1 MDLGVSGLAS
11 GFDWRSLVDRLSEF
25 DRIPQRRLYA
35 EQSALRESKNAYGTI
50 LTQLKVFRGRVDAL
64 TSPALFSSRTT
75 SVSDNGSLVANAT
88 DKALP
93 GNHTFHIMQLAT
105 AARQAGAAGVSRPL
119 HTTADVSTLALG
131 AAGFATPIVGGTF
144 TVNGTRVEV
153 DPSETL
159 QQVFERIASATGNSV
174 TATYD
179 PATDR
184 IRLSSAGAIVL
195 GSATDTGNFLQA
207 ARLHNNGT
215 GEVTSASTLGRLQLT
230 ANLETAPFS
239 TGVTDD
245 GEGTGMFRIN
255 GVEIEFGVGDTID
268 QVLRRIHDSA
278 AGVSASYDVVN
289 DRFLIANRT
298 TGDVGIALEDVRG
311 NFLAATGL
319 AGGTLE
325 RGNDLF
331 YTVNNG
337 GVLRSQSNTITEGS
351 SGLVGLT
358 VTALREGETSTVHV
372 QTDTGAIREAIVQ
385 FLEEYNKVQ
394 SMLESQTGRSIDSKG
409 AVTAGVLA
417 GELEAGGIGARLRS
431 LAYSHQAGLGGSIR
445 HLEAL
450 GIVSNGT
457 NNQLQLADP
466 SRLDEALANDLTS
479 VRDLFLDPVHGLAP
493 RMGGYL
499 EQIAGEDGRLSE
511 RQGALDRQAGQIDV
525 QLLNLERLV
534 QSNRQRM
541 INSFV
546 TMETVQA
553 NLNQQLEFLQRRFA
567 ANNNN

>member
-1 MDLGVSGLAS
+1 M
-11 GFDWRSLVDRLSEF
+11 FSLD
-25 DRIPQRRLYA
+25 
-35 EQSALRESKNAYGTI
+35 K
-50 LTQLKVFRGRVDAL
+50 LKVY
-64 TSPALFSSRTT
+64 
-75 SVSDNGSLVANAT
+75 
-88 DKALP
+88 DKALA
-93 GNHTFHIMQLAT
+93 NAASLAQHSRSWDKRHAVTDQLLRASESFVLNL
-105 AARQAGAAGVSRPL
+105 AEGARLRSARPL
-119 HTTADVSTLALG
+119 HATSDVSTLTLG
-131 AAGFATPIVGGTF
+131 AAGFATPIVAGTF
-144 TVNGTRVEV
+144 TVNGARVEV

-159 QQVFERIASATGNSV
+159 QQVFDRIASATGNSV
-174 TATYD
+174 TAAYD

-215 GEVTSASTLGRLQLT
+215 GEVTSASTLGRLQLNAT
-230 ANLETAPFS
+230 METARFS
-239 TGVTDD
+239 TGVTDG

-255 GVEIEFGVGDTID
+255 GVEIEFGAGDTID

-278 AGVSASYDVVN
+278 AGVSASYDVAN
-289 DRFLIANRT
+289 DRFLLANRT
-298 TGDVGIALEDVRG
+298 TGDVGIGLEDVRG

-325 RGNDLF
+325 RGNDLL

-351 SGLVGLT
+351 SGLAGLT
-358 VTALREGETSTVHV
+358 VTALREGVTSTVHV
-372 QTDTGAIREAIVQ
+372 QTDTGAIRGEIVQ

-394 SMLESQTGRSIDSKG
+394 SMLESQTGRSVDSKG
-409 AVTAGVLA
+409 AITAGVLA
-417 GELEAGGIGARLRS
+417 GELEAGGVGARLRS
-431 LAYSHQAGLGGSIR
+431 LAYSQQAGLSGSIR

-450 GIVSNGT
+450 GIVSNGN

-466 SRLDEALANDLTS
+466 GRRDEALANDLTA
-479 VRDLFLDPVHGLAP
+479 VRDLFMDPVHGLAP
-493 RMGGYL
+493 RMGEYL
-499 EQIAGEDGRLSE
+499 EQIAGEDGRLNE

-541 INSFV
+541 IDSFV

-567 ANNNN
+567 TNASNN